1 MDPNV
6 TLQEILQIC
15 VDIAERDDCD
25 SKGGCYD
32 YEVIELV
39 NAIDNLHGWLSKG
52 GFLPEAW
59 NKNRGGS

>member
-1 MDPNV
+1 MDPNAC
-6 TLQEILQIC
+6 LKEILEVVHNIQQ
-15 VDIAERDDCD
+15 RDGCD

-39 NAIDNLHGWLSKG
+39 NHIDNLHGWLCRG

-59 NKNRGGS
+59 GQGR